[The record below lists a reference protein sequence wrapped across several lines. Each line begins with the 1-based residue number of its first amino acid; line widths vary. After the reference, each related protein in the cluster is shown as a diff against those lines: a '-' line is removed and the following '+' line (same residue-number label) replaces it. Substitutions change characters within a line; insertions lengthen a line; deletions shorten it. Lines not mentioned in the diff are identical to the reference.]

1 MNPYAE
7 DHRPLDR
14 TDGGMS
20 YGLLIPHFGEHASPS
35 RIVDAAVLAEEGG
48 FDAVWVRDHL
58 IWEPH
63 GMEGD
68 NRTFVEPFIAL
79 STIASRTSKIYLGTA
94 VLIPVRWPLKVAQ
107 NFASLSYM
115 SGGRVIAGLG
125 LGSGQKELGA
135 AGFNRKDRKPIFIE
149 TSEIMAEVWTR
160 DNVSYDGKMFQF
172 EDVTIEPKPP
182 KPIPV
187 WYGGTTMVSV
197 ENAVKHCHGWMPGR
211 VPNLTLQACL
221 DYLDELSGAAGRRIT
236 RSVIPLV
243 KVDRDRAKARSGIDV
258 QALAGSSEASKQW
271 IKPKGGFNTIDD
283 LGGIIAAGEPDEVV
297 EQIIAMSE
305 RGIDHFVFDLRL
317 QYEEYEKAVSLIAEE
332 VLPKLRAHS
341 A

>member
-7 DHRPLDR
+7 NYRPLDR
-14 TDGGMS
+14 TDDGMT
-20 YGLLIPHFGEHASPS
+20 YGLLIPHFGEHASPA

-68 NRTFVEPFIAL
+68 NRTFVEPFISLAA
-79 STIASRTSKIYLGTA
+79 IASRTSKIFLGTA

-107 NFASLSYM
+107 NFASLSYLA
-115 SGGRVIAGLG
+115 GGRVIAGLG

-149 TSEIMAEVWTR
+149 SSEIMAEVWTR
-160 DNVSYDGKMFQF
+160 DNVTYEGRMFSF

-182 KPIPV
+182 VPIPM
-187 WYGGTTMVSV
+187 WYGGTTRVSV

-211 VPNLTLQACL
+211 VPDLTLQANL
-221 DYLDELSGAAGRRIT
+221 DYLDELSGQAGRRIT
-236 RSVIPLV
+236 KSVIPLV
-243 KVDRDRAKARSGIDV
+243 KVDRDRNRARADINV

-271 IKPKGGFNTIDD
+271 IVPPGGFNTVDD
-283 LGGIIAAGEPDEVV
+283 LGGIIAAGEPGEVV
-297 EQIIAMSE
+297 EQIIAMGE
-305 RGIDHFVFDLRL
+305 RGVDHYVFDLRL
-317 QYEEYEKAVSLIAEE
+317 QYDRYEETVALIAEE
-332 VLPKLRAHS
+332 VLPELRKHRA
-341 A
+341 